1 MLEQDIDSGQ
11 REHGRIEFWFCLGG
25 GLMIILVTPRGGG
38 QGVKIRGSEMTFAAF

>member
-25 GLMIILVTPRGGG
+25 LMIILVTPRGG